1 MRLAVQEIDAAHGV
15 SGRPL
20 ALDIHDDAGEGD
32 RATQL
37 VGEALDRRPPAILY
51 VGPGPA
57 LSPLRARFEQA
68 GTPVVLLSGDLYMGR
83 ALFPQVFQT
92 TIPWEW
98 QAHVIARYLVVDRKA
113 DRMVFAGAGP
123 EAKAAAGA
131 TRAAVAYWG
140 GKVEDV
146 VTIPAGGA
154 LDRVISAA
162 RGASALIDFGSSSDA
177 DRIARAVAGLPK
189 PPRIAGPPSLL
200 AATPR
205 PAPGT
210 VACYTYTWAGWAQP
224 ITRVAAFR
232 TAFATM
238 TGHGTAGLEQEG
250 YDAVRILS
258 RTLRTTGLAG
268 GPDLVAQLET
278 IHNLA
283 YSSFPLDFGP
293 DDHMFLPRD
302 QLGLFAVAGPQERV
316 DPWQIPGSEPWR
328 ALMRTFT
335 YDGRRTSVL
344 DSDRTAFFPFWNKYQ
359 PGPNYWRSIYGITSK
374 PKRDPL
380 H

>member
-1 MRLAVQEIDAAHGV
+1 RLAVQEIDAAHGV

-20 ALDIHDDAGEGD
+20 ALDIHDDAGDVD

-37 VGEALDRRPPAILY
+37 VGEALDRRPVAILY

-68 GTPVVLLSGDLYMGR
+68 GTPVVLLSGDLYTGR
-83 ALFPQVFQT
+83 ELFPQVFQT

-250 YDAVRILS
+250 YDA
-258 RTLRTTGLAG
+258 
-268 GPDLVAQLET
+268 
-278 IHNLA
+278 
-283 YSSFPLDFGP
+283 
-293 DDHMFLPRD
+293 
-302 QLGLFAVAGPQERV
+302 
-316 DPWQIPGSEPWR
+316 
-328 ALMRTFT
+328 
-335 YDGRRTSVL
+335 
-344 DSDRTAFFPFWNKYQ
+344 
-359 PGPNYWRSIYGITSK
+359 
-374 PKRDPL
+374 
-380 H
+380 